1 MKKIVKFPAN
11 IILLFTIIFF
21 GTLSLAYA
29 QEPGDTEPDSSVA
42 PQNEQGDTVNLP
54 ADQGGPDALP
64 PESDEADTS
73 PVETD
78 NTAATQIES
87 SETITASQE
96 AAAPSLLA
104 ADQLQLTF
112 QDIGYGDREFSRD
125 EATRYYTLNVPE
137 NFELSPTRSYLE
149 LHTQHFPPTPDKP
162 SVVRVVMNGRLLT
175 TFPLAASNAV
185 SNVVRINLPQETF
198 TAGSNS
204 MRVDL
209 DTSETCEEGGA
220 LVDFIVDDS
229 SLVGFAYEQRPYP
242 TDLGLYPYPFS
253 ETGFSMV
260 PVTIVLP
267 DEPSSQTLAAAATVA
282 AGLGRAS
289 EGMIEINTVLAGD
302 LTPDIRDEHH
312 LIIIGQPDNNSLL
325 SDLTLP
331 VAINSKNLKPGY
343 GIIQEVISP
352 WNELRLALV
361 VSGPDEKG
369 VLKASQA
376 LNRQVNFLGM
386 RGPVAIVIDLL
397 PLPDEATTQSTGS
410 SMTLASLG
418 YTDKTAY
425 GAGRQDFSYEFIL
438 PRGWQLEEQP
448 YFVLKMAH
456 ADILDTTES
465 VADIRLNG
473 VPIGSALLNQDNA
486 ISGEITLQM
495 PRRLLK
501 TGRNSLN
508 IAVEMSLPNGDLCA
522 DKGDQRAWTTVS
534 SDSEI
539 FLSYSSLDVT
549 PDLSLFPYPF
559 IQNPGLDQTV
569 LVLADNPST
578 IAINELMRLAVQLG
592 SPLTN
597 QDIMIN
603 VAYASEVNKAM
614 QSENHFIVLGRPT
627 VNSLLAD
634 VNDQLPQPFQ
644 ANSDLLE
651 PMVIDSVA
659 FMPDPN
665 RDAGLLELM
674 PSPWDDSYTLL
685 AITGTTDPGV
695 ALAMQALL
703 ENGDQLKGNLAVVE
717 PSLDPFSDEPNQINT
732 YSIDTRPPAQ
742 IDDEEA
748 HLDPATL
755 DENLA
760 LYAQLWWR

>member
-1 MKKIVKFPAN
+1 MKKIVKFPAH
-11 IILLFTIIFF
+11 IFLLFAIVFF

-29 QEPGDTEPDSSVA
+29 QEPDETGPDNTVT
-42 PQNEQGDTVNLP
+42 PQTEQGDTVTLP
-54 ADQGGPDALP
+54 AEQGDPDTLP
-64 PESDEADTS
+64 TES
-73 PVETD
+73 D
-78 NTAATQIES
+78 NTADTQIEPS
-87 SETITASQE
+87 DTVTTSQE
-96 AAAPSLLA
+96 AEETPLLA
-104 ADQLQLTF
+104 SDQLELTLEEL
-112 QDIGYGDREFSRD
+112 GYGEREFNRD
-125 EATRYYTLNVPE
+125 EATRYYTINIPE
-137 NFELSPTRSYLE
+137 NFELSPTSSYLE
-149 LHTQHFPPTPDKP
+149 LHTRHFPPSPDKP
-162 SVVRVVMNGRLLT
+162 SVIRVVMNGRLLT

-204 MRVDL
+204 MRIDL

-229 SLVGFAYEQRPYP
+229 SVFGFGYEQQPYP
-242 TDLGLYPYPFS
+242 TDLGLYPYPFA
-253 ETGFSMV
+253 ETGFSRV

-267 DEPSSQTLAAAATVA
+267 DDPSSQTLAAAATVA

-289 EGMIEINTVLAGD
+289 EGMIEVNTVLASD
-302 LTPDIRDEHH
+302 LTPDIRNEHH
-312 LIIIGQPDNNSLL
+312 LIVIGQPDNNDLL
-325 SDLTLP
+325 ADLSLP
-331 VAINSKNLKPGY
+331 VAINSQNLKPGY
-343 GIIQEVISP
+343 GIIQEVVSP
-352 WNELRLALV
+352 WNDLRLVLV

-397 PLPDEATTQSTGS
+397 PLPDEETTQSDVN
-410 SMTLASLG
+410 SMTFASLG
-418 YTDKTAY
+418 YTDRTAY
-425 GAGRQDFSYEFIL
+425 GAGHQDFSYDFFL

-448 YFVLKMAH
+448 YFVLKIAH
-456 ADILDTTES
+456 ADILDAAES
-465 VADIRLNG
+465 VANVRLNG
-473 VPIGSALLNQDNA
+473 VPIGSALLEQDNG
-486 ISGEITLQM
+486 INGELTLQM

-508 IAVEMSLPNGDLCA
+508 IGVEMSLPNGDLCA

-539 FLSYSSLDVT
+539 FLPYSSLDVA

-592 SPLTN
+592 SPLPN
-597 QDIMIN
+597 QDIVIN
-603 VAYASEVNKAM
+603 VAYASEVDKAM
-614 QSENHFIVLGRPT
+614 QADHHFIVLGRPT
-627 VNSLLAD
+627 VNTLLAE

-644 ANSDLLE
+644 ANSDFLK

-665 RDAGLLELM
+665 RDAGLLELTA
-674 PSPWDDSYTLL
+674 SPWGDSYTLL
-685 AITGTTDPGV
+685 AITGTTDQGV

-703 ENGDQLKGNLAVVE
+703 ENGDELNGNLAVVE
-717 PSLDPFSDEPNQINT
+717 PSLDPFSDEPNQIST

-742 IDDEEA
+742 VDDEEA